1 MFVIPLPIRLIKVGY
16 GSHCGQGPHN
26 STLRHPLDS
35 LWIAAVGGNFL
46 LVDADEDIPSWGAK
60 SGGSPVNGEANC

>member
-1 MFVIPLPIRLIKVGY
+1 VFVIPLPIRLIKVGY
-16 GSHCGQGPHN
+16 RSRCGQGPHN

-46 LVDADEDIPSWGAK
+46 LVDGDEDIPS
-60 SGGSPVNGEANC
+60 

>member
-16 GSHCGQGPHN
+16 SSHRGQRSHT

-46 LVDADEDIPSWGAK
+46 LVDGDEDIPS
-60 SGGSPVNGEANC
+60 